1 MFDDFVRLALKGL
14 KRGTADGQF
23 FLLFIGHG
31 ENGDGRSLLSDKM
44 WSKSITQLVS
54 TRKLSNQQLV
64 LVFNSIG
71 FSCEIILRQKLIL
84 KVVENESK
92 FVLKFLLEI

>member
-1 MFDDFVRLALKGL
+1 MFFGKRKKLKIKKTVKKDYCGEKKKNKEKKHVFDDFVRLALKGL

-23 FLLFIGHG
+23 FFLFIGHG

-54 TRKLSNQQLV
+54 TRKLSNQQ
-64 LVFNSIG
+64 IG
-71 FSCEIILRQKLIL
+71 FGI
-84 KVVENESK
+84 
-92 FVLKFLLEI
+92 

>member
-1 MFDDFVRLALKGL
+1 MVSSFY
-14 KRGTADGQF
+14 
-23 FLLFIGHG
+23 FLLVMGKMGTGGLSFQTKCGPNQSHSWSAQ
-31 ENGDGRSLLSDKM
+31 ENCQTNK
-44 WSKSITQLVS
+44 
-54 TRKLSNQQLV
+54 LV